1 MTSRKRN
8 LSIIG
13 LVLVLLAASA
23 ALIVT
28 KPTVLGLDLR
38 GGVELVYEARPTPQV
53 PEVTQQSVDDAIET
67 IRKRTDALGV
77 SEPEIQRAGA
87 NQISI
92 GLPNVSNADRAIDQV
107 GTTAQ
112 LQMYD
117 WEPNVFTEGEDG
129 KLVPFQQVKQQDPT
143 ASAAPFGGS
152 KGLFRAVE
160 GASALKPRAEATD
173 LPPGGASEEIKRRF
187 DNDTK
192 RIQRYYDQRND
203 TRNGPAYYLFGPDD
217 RLITGPDT
225 DCKELLADFEGV
237 DGPQRKDS
245 QIPKGGACREE
256 LAKIPVGN
264 ARGQRPG
271 QTEQRVQLQ
280 LGPAAGQ
287 PDPRGAEGHR
297 GRRGRQA
304 EREPA
309 RLDQAVPRARGRHGA
324 VGLEHPQPRGQRRP
338 EPWPRGEHAVR
349 RPRASA
355 RSRPPPSGS
364 PSAGAR

>member
-13 LVLVLLAASA
+13 LVVALLAASL
-23 ALIVT
+23 ALIVS

-117 WEPNVFTEGEDG
+117 WEPNVFTDAGDG
-129 KLVPFQQVKQQDPT
+129 KLVPFQEVKQQDPT
-143 ASAAPFGGS
+143 AQAVPFSGS

-160 GASALKPRAEATD
+160 GASTLKPRAEATD

-192 RIQRYYDQRND
+192 RIQRYYDQRNN
-203 TRNGPAYYLFGPDD
+203 TRNGSSFYLFGRDD
-217 RLITGPDT
+217 RLVSGPDT
-225 DCKELLADFEGV
+225 QCDELLADFEGV
-237 DGPQRKDS
+237 KGPARKDS
-245 QIPKGGACREE
+245 QIPKGSACREE
-256 LAKIPVGN
+256 LAKIPIGN
-264 ARGQRPG
+264 ARSQRPG
-271 QTEQRVQLQ
+271 QTEREANFNS
-280 LGPAAGQ
+280 GPPAGSQ
-287 PDPRGAEGHR
+287 I
-297 GRRGRQA
+297 
-304 EREPA
+304 
-309 RLDQAVPRARGRHGA
+309 LAVPKGIVVVEAA
-324 VGLEHPQPRGQRRP
+324 K
-338 EPWPRGEHAVR
+338 
-349 RPRASA
+349 
-355 RSRPPPSGS
+355 
-364 PSAGAR
+364 